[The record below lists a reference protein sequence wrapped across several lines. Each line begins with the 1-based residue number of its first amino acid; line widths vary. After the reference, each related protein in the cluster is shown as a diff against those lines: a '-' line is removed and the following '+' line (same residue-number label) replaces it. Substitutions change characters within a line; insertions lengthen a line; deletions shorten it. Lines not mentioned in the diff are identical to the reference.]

1 MAITEIENN
10 ASGSFLIIF
19 SIHTVYSHMHK
30 TQTETFYLSNIPA
43 VEGGCTQSNRD
54 INDSGGKLDGSRQ
67 EQDKNT

>member
-1 MAITEIENN
+1 
-10 ASGSFLIIF
+10 
-19 SIHTVYSHMHK
+19 MHK

-54 INDSGGKLDGSRQ
+54 INDSGGKFDGSRQ